1 MSIAT
6 SLAYN
11 IVHETAFSDIWCRNC
26 FSEKFYLIKF
36 HLNLKLYKQKIIYIM
51 CSLMSEKIFEFEQVL
66 VTFQSSQKFSTL
78 NAPPGKYSKCRL
90 RQICV
95 SRQHYMAGIRTVRTD
110 RAVLHNKERLPAEI
124 YV

>member
-51 CSLMSEKIFEFEQVL
+51 CSLMSEKIFEFGQVL

-95 SRQHYMAGIRTVRTD
+95 SRQ
-110 RAVLHNKERLPAEI
+110 K
-124 YV
+124 

>member
-51 CSLMSEKIFEFEQVL
+51 CSLMSEKIFAFGQRIVAFL
-66 VTFQSSQKFSTL
+66 RSRRFSTL
-78 NAPPGKYSKCRL
+78 SAHTENFEKC
-90 RQICV
+90 
-95 SRQHYMAGIRTVRTD
+95 
-110 RAVLHNKERLPAEI
+110 N
-124 YV
+124 